1 MTGVFQMLLPYT
13 GFLALFLRVWVGV
26 NFVAHGYPKLGKS
39 RQQTLQWTR
48 SLGVPAV
55 ATYLAIILEFF
66 GGLSLI
72 IGFIVSI
79 VGFFIALEMIGAI
92 FLKKTKMK
100 TLTFDLNQRSF
111 LVSPLQ
117 RVLFFARQWHNVR
130 NRAVAASNLAS
141 RQYEL
146 TILSALCYVLVAK
159 EFSCC
164 NT

>member
-26 NFVAHGYPKLGKS
+26 NFVAHGYPKLGKG
-39 RQQTLQWTR
+39 RQQTLQWTK

-72 IGFIVSI
+72 IGFIVPI
-79 VGFFIALEMIGAI
+79 VGFFIALEMMGAI

-100 TLTFDLNQRSF
+100 APYMSQNSYEIDITYLMLAIALIVLGAGVISVDSF
-111 LVSPLQ
+111 LG
-117 RVLFFARQWHNVR
+117 F
-130 NRAVAASNLAS
+130 
-141 RQYEL
+141 
-146 TILSALCYVLVAK
+146 
-159 EFSCC
+159 
-164 NT
+164 

>member
-26 NFVAHGYPKLGKS
+26 NCVAHGYPKLGKG
-39 RQQTLQWTR
+39 RQQTLQWTK

-72 IGFIVSI
+72 IGFIVPI

-100 TLTFDLNQRSF
+100 APYMGQNSYEIDITYLMLAIVLIVLGAGVISVDSF
-111 LVSPLQ
+111 LG
-117 RVLFFARQWHNVR
+117 F
-130 NRAVAASNLAS
+130 
-141 RQYEL
+141 
-146 TILSALCYVLVAK
+146 
-159 EFSCC
+159 
-164 NT
+164 